1 MRARPEGRIELRAKR
16 TPPVGGTTEGALGRE
31 GGRNHRPDVF
41 SCSYQ
46 QGARTGLAS
55 AT

>member
-1 MRARPEGRIELRAKR
+1 MRAWPEGRIELRAKR

-41 SCSYQ
+41 SCSCLL
-46 QGARTGLAS
+46 ASRTGLAS